1 METLLSR
8 WRRGFSDMAQFGKV
22 VDLGVY
28 VAALVGLAIS
38 GMLALWGLATLPV
51 PLSGFAAALA
61 NWTLL
66 VLGPV
71 GAAFVLRYLQLTYD
85 APPRELEVMR
95 FSGCPAWMRFVC
107 HALMLIGVGLFVLNA
122 SLEMIGYL
130 PRTEAAAWP
139 SNTPGAFGLVAYSF
153 IFAQLYS
160 VNALADRALQRT
172 LTGERR

>member
-1 METLLSR
+1 
-8 WRRGFSDMAQFGKV
+8 MAQIGKV
-22 VDLGVY
+22 VDFGVY
-28 VAALVGLAIS
+28 VAALIGLATS
-38 GMLALWGLATLPV
+38 GLLALWGLATLPI

-66 VLGPV
+66 ALGPV
-71 GAAFVLRYLQLTYD
+71 GAVFVFRYLQLTYD

-95 FSGCPAWMRFVC
+95 FSGCPAWMRFIC
-107 HALMLIGVGLFVLNA
+107 HALMLVGVGLFVLNA
-122 SLEMIGYL
+122 ALEMIGYL
-130 PRTEAAAWP
+130 PKTEAAAWP

-160 VNALADRALQRT
+160 VNALADRVLQRT

>member
-1 METLLSR
+1 MGHMGKAL
-8 WRRGFSDMAQFGKV
+8 DFGI
-22 VDLGVY
+22 Y
-28 VAALVGLAIS
+28 VAALVGLATS
-38 GMLALWGLATLPV
+38 GLLALWGLATLPV
-51 PLSGFAAALA
+51 PLSGFAASLA

-66 VLGPV
+66 ALGPL

-85 APPRELEVMR
+85 SPPREIEVMR
-95 FSGCPAWMRFVC
+95 FSGCPGWMRFAC

-122 SLEMIGYL
+122 SLEMLGYL

-153 IFAQLYS
+153 IVAQLYS
-160 VNALADRALQRT
+160 VNALTSRALLRT